1 MKISLIL
8 ATKGARVVTI
18 YPDQLVQEA
27 LALFIQH
34 NIGALVVV
42 DAAGAVV
49 GILSERDVVR
59 SLPQLANVLAQPV
72 SAVMTH
78 NVIVASPQDDVV
90 SVMRTMTEKRF
101 RHLPILDG
109 GKLAGLISIGDIIKT
124 QLDEYQGEVETLE
137 TQIIEGS

>member
-8 ATKGARVVTI
+8 ATKGAQVVTI
-18 YPDQLVQEA
+18 RPEQLVQEVIS
-27 LALFIQH
+27 LFVRY

-42 DAAGAVV
+42 NSAGAVV
-49 GILSERDVVR
+49 GIISERDIVR
-59 SLPQLANVLAQPV
+59 ALPQLADVLTQPV
-72 SAVMTH
+72 STIMTH

-109 GKLAGLISIGDIIKT
+109 DRLAGLISIGDIIKT
-124 QLDEYQGEVETLE
+124 QLDESQGEVETLE
-137 TQIIEGS
+137 TQIIEG

>member
-18 YPDQLVQEA
+18 RPEQLVREVVS
-27 LALFIQH
+27 LFVH
-34 NIGALVVV
+34 YNIGAVVVV
-42 DAAGAVV
+42 DATGAVV
-49 GILSERDVVR
+49 GIISERDVVR
-59 SLPQLANVLAQPV
+59 ALPQVPDLLTQPV
-72 SAVMTH
+72 SAVMTRT
-78 NVIVASPQDDVV
+78 VIVASPQDDLV

-124 QLDEYQGEVETLE
+124 QLDESQGEVETLE
-137 TQIIEGS
+137 TQIFEG

>member
-18 YPDQLVQEA
+18 RPEQLVREVVS
-27 LALFIQH
+27 LFVQY
-34 NIGALVVV
+34 NIGAVVVV
-42 DAAGAVV
+42 DATGAVV
-49 GILSERDVVR
+49 GIISERDIVR
-59 SLPQLANVLAQPV
+59 ALPQVPDLLTQPV
-72 SAVMTH
+72 STVMTRT
-78 NVIVASPQDDVV
+78 VIVASPQDDLV

-124 QLDEYQGEVETLE
+124 QLDESQGEVETLE
-137 TQIIEGS
+137 TQIIEG

>member
-8 ATKGARVVTI
+8 STKGAQVVTI
-18 YPDQLVQEA
+18 HPEQSVQYVIG
-27 LALFIQH
+27 LFRQH
-34 NIGALVVV
+34 NIGALVLV
-42 DAAGAVV
+42 DATGNVV
-49 GILSERDVVR
+49 GIISERDIVR
-59 SLPQLANVLAQPV
+59 ALPQTPDLLTQPV

-78 NVIVASPQDDVV
+78 NVIVASPQDDIV

-109 GKLAGLISIGDIIKT
+109 GKLAGLISIGDIVKI

-137 TQIIEGS
+137 TQIIEG

>member
-8 ATKGARVVTI
+8 ATKGAQVVTI
-18 YPDQLVQEA
+18 HPEQSVREVI
-27 LALFIQH
+27 ALFLQH

-49 GILSERDVVR
+49 GIISERDVVR
-59 SLPQLANVLAQPV
+59 ALPQAPDLLTQPV
-72 SAVMTH
+72 SAVMTRR
-78 NVIVASPQDDVV
+78 VIVASPQDDVV

-101 RHLPILDG
+101 RHLPILDN

-124 QLDEYQGEVETLE
+124 QLDESQGEVETLE
-137 TQIIEGS
+137 TQIIEG

>member
-18 YPDQLVQEA
+18 RPEQLVREVVS
-27 LALFIQH
+27 LFVH
-34 NIGALVVV
+34 YNIGAVVVV
-42 DAAGAVV
+42 DATGAVV
-49 GILSERDVVR
+49 GIISERDVVR
-59 SLPQLANVLAQPV
+59 ALPQVPDLLTQPV
-72 SAVMTH
+72 SAVMTRT
-78 NVIVASPQDDVV
+78 VIVASPQDDLV

-124 QLDEYQGEVETLE
+124 QLDESQGEVETLE
-137 TQIIEGS
+137 TQIIEG

>member
-1 MKISLIL
+1 MKISVIL

-18 YPDQLVQEA
+18 HPEQSVREV

-49 GILSERDVVR
+49 GIISERDIAR
-59 SLPQLANVLAQPV
+59 ALPQVADLLTQPV

-78 NVIVASPQDDVV
+78 KVIVASPQDDVV

-109 GKLAGLISIGDIIKT
+109 GKLAGLISIGDIIKI

-137 TQIIEGS
+137 TQIIEG

>member
-18 YPDQLVQEA
+18 RPEQLVREVVS
-27 LALFIQH
+27 LFVQY
-34 NIGALVVV
+34 NIGAVVVV
-42 DAAGAVV
+42 DATGAVV
-49 GILSERDVVR
+49 GIISERDVVR
-59 SLPQLANVLAQPV
+59 ALPQVPDLLTQPV
-72 SAVMTH
+72 STVMTRT
-78 NVIVASPQDDVV
+78 VIVASPQDDLV

-124 QLDEYQGEVETLE
+124 QLDESQGEVETLE
-137 TQIIEGS
+137 TQIIEG